1 MCLQQ
6 IHHYQRG
13 LYSSTLLTSN
23 TAEGQAINF
32 FREVE
37 NNKSYS
43 KMVKGSK
50 YQTQSIDK
58 WHKDQNNISNHWQD
72 ESDYL
77 TKINRINK
85 TLARISGK
93 TKFQIHKIIDEN
105 GDINIRDDY
114 ITMNNHMATNLITW
128 NKMGRLLDLNALPS
142 VSHEKTEYLHITILY
157 IKIEEVM

>member
-1 MCLQQ
+1 MYLQQ

-23 TAEGQAINF
+23 TAESKAINF

-58 WHKDQNNISNHWQD
+58 WHKDQNNISNHWHD

-105 GDINIRDDY
+105 GDINIRDDSY
-114 ITMNNHMATNLITW
+114 FNYQF
-128 NKMGRLLDLNALPS
+128 S
-142 VSHEKTEYLHITILY
+142 F
-157 IKIEEVM
+157 